1 MSKKIL
7 VIDDSESVRLHLSN
21 LLKEAGHEVETAVH
35 GNDALSKLDGTQYR
49 LFLCDVMM
57 PELDGL
63 QFVKAVK
70 NDDAY
75 SDYRFV
81 PIVMLTTINDEKRKF
96 EGQTSGVKA
105 WLVKPIVPELVLKA
119 IEKLSKV

>member
-1 MSKKIL
+1 MGKHVL

-21 LLKEAGHEVETAVH
+21 LLQEAGHTVATAIH
-35 GNDALSKLDGTQYR
+35 GNDALAKLDGTKYNMI
-49 LFLCDVMM
+49 LCDVMM

-63 QFVKAVK
+63 QFVNAVK
-70 NDDAY
+70 NSESYAG
-75 SDYRFV
+75 YRFV
-81 PIVMLTTINDEKRKF
+81 PIVMLTTINDESKKF

-119 IEKLSKV
+119 IEKLAKD